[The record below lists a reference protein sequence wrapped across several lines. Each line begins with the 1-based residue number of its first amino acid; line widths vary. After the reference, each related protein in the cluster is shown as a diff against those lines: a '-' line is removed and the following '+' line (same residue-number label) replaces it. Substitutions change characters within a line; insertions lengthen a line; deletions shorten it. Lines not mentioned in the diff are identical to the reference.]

1 MASLDS
7 PLPALSGQPVPVAK
21 IESFLRECWEASE
34 TFSRASLY
42 NLILYTQREDS
53 LESNTVILS
62 QIAREHACRALLICA
77 PPDEVRREAKA
88 WVTAH
93 CTYDRESRSSI
104 CSEQITFLVRGF
116 NPTDIASI
124 VFPHLLS
131 DLPLVFWWQGDLN
144 EHFTS
149 PLSRHIDRFLFDSSG
164 WTEPRRS
171 VLQLLERH
179 HRRHKPFIL
188 HDLTWARTF
197 AFRLALAACFEEPE
211 ARILL
216 NDIQRVQLVHGSEGL
231 PMARLFLAWIASRT
245 GWICAGWENDALRL
259 RPASDSQVDCVLISR
274 PEPGGLLEVILESPN
289 GEFRLTRQER
299 FVERTGRLRGQ
310 VSRSLF
316 PLQPDDPAALV
327 SQILG
332 RGGNNAVY
340 LAVLRFLRD
349 YPCPSS

>member
-1 MASLDS
+1 MANPIS
-7 PLPALSGQPVPVAK
+7 PIPAVSGQPVAVSK
-21 IESFLRECWEASE
+21 IESYLRESWEASE
-34 TFSRASLY
+34 TSCRASLY
-42 NLILYTQREDS
+42 NLVLYTQQEDS

-62 QIAREHACRALLICA
+62 QIAREHACRALLVCA
-77 PPDEVRREAKA
+77 PPHQARREARA

-93 CTYDRESRSSI
+93 CAYDRESRSSI
-104 CSEQITFLVRGF
+104 CSEQITFVVRGF
-116 NPTDIASI
+116 NPSDIASI

-164 WTEPRRS
+164 WANPRRC
-171 VLQLLERH
+171 VLQLLDRH

-188 HDLTWARTF
+188 HDFTWARTF

-211 ARILL
+211 ARTQL
-216 NDIQRVQLVHGSEGL
+216 DEIQRVQVVHGPDGAA
-231 PMARLFLAWIASRT
+231 MAQLFLAWIASRT
-245 GWICAGWENDALRL
+245 GWICSGWKGQTLRL
-259 RPASDSQVDCVLISR
+259 RSAPGSQIECDLVAR
-274 PEPGGLLEVILESPN
+274 PEPGALLEVTLESPH
-289 GEFRLTRQER
+289 GEFRLARGDR
-299 FVERTGRLRGQ
+299 FVERTSRLWGQ
-310 VSRSLF
+310 ASRSLF
-316 PLQPDDPAALV
+316 PLQPDDSAALV

-349 YPCPSS
+349 HPCPRS